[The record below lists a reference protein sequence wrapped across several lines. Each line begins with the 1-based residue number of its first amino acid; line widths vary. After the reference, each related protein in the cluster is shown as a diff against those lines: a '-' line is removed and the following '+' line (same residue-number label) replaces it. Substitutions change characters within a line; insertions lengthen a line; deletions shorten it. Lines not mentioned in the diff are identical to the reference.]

1 MPEPALR
8 TCLWRGWAMVSLLL
22 FVINGALTGLLYA
35 LIAMS
40 FVIIYRSARVFNF
53 AQGEIVVVGG
63 FLVWT
68 LMSALDLPWWVAVP
82 LALVASL
89 VFGLLIER
97 VILRPLVGQDLFA
110 FVMVTIGLLIFIRGI
125 VLVAWG
131 PEIRFFPAVLPMAAI
146 KIGPLVLDRALVIGG
161 LLTLGIAAIMSWFF
175 NRTQLGLEMTA
186 VAEDHQTALS
196 LGISVKRSIA
206 LAWGMS
212 GVLSTLAAIIF
223 LNGKGIT
230 FLASDVGFA
239 ALPVALLAG
248 LESIG
253 GVVVGGLIVGIAVGL
268 AAFFLDPIFQG
279 GVAAVFPF
287 VIMIAILFLRPTG
300 LFGWK
305 TIERI

>member
-1 MPEPALR
+1 ML
-8 TCLWRGWAMVSLLL
+8 SLLSY
-22 FVINGALTGLLYA
+22 VANGALTGLLYA

-53 AQGEIVVVGG
+53 AQGEIVIVGA

-68 LMSALDLPWWVAVP
+68 FMSAFDLPVWVSIP
-82 LALVASL
+82 LALLSSL
-89 VFGLLIER
+89 LLGVLIER
-97 VILRPLVGQDLFA
+97 LILRPLVGEELFA
-110 FVMVTIGLLIFIRGI
+110 FVMVTIGLLIFIRGV

-131 PEIRFFPAVLPMAAI
+131 PEVRFFPAVLPMAAV
-146 KIGPLVLDRALVIGG
+146 KLGPLVFDRALVIGG
-161 LLTLGIAAIMSWFF
+161 AVTLVVAAAASWFF

-186 VAEDHQTALS
+186 VAEDHQIALS

-206 LAWGMS
+206 VAWGIS
-212 GVLSTLAAIIF
+212 GLLSTLAAIIF
-223 LNGKGIT
+223 LNGKGMT
-230 FLASDVGFA
+230 FLASDIGFA

-253 GVVVGGLIVGIAVGL
+253 GVVLGGLIVGIAVGL
-268 AAFFLDPIFQG
+268 AAYFLDPIFNG

-287 VIMIAILFLRPTG
+287 VIMVIILLIRPTG

>member
-1 MPEPALR
+1 
-8 TCLWRGWAMVSLLL
+8 VSSLISY
-22 FVINGALTGLLYA
+22 VVNGALTGLLYA

-53 AQGEIVVVGG
+53 AQGEIVVVGA

-68 LMSALDLPWWVAVP
+68 FMSALDLPAWVSVP
-82 LALVASL
+82 LALLASML
-89 VFGLLIER
+89 LGVLIER
-97 VILRPLVGQDLFA
+97 VILRPLVGEELFA
-110 FVMVTIGLLIFIRGI
+110 FVMVTIGLLIFIRGV

-131 PEIRFFPAVLPMAAI
+131 PEVRFFPAVLPMAAI
-146 KIGPLVLDRALVIGG
+146 RVGDLVFDRALVIGG
-161 LLTLGIAAIMSWFF
+161 AVTLVVAAAASWFF

-206 LAWGMS
+206 VAWGIS
-212 GVLSTLAAIIF
+212 GLLSTVAAIVF
-223 LNGKGIT
+223 LNGKGMT
-230 FLASDVGFA
+230 FLASDIGFA

-253 GVVVGGLIVGIAVGL
+253 GVILGGLIVGVAVGL
-268 AAFFLDPIFQG
+268 AAYFLDPVFQG

-287 VIMIAILFLRPTG
+287 VIMVLILLIRPTG

>member
-1 MPEPALR
+1 MSSFF
-8 TCLWRGWAMVSLLL
+8 TYTV
-22 FVINGALTGLLYA
+22 NGALTGLLYA

-53 AQGEIVVVGG
+53 AQGEIIVVGA
-63 FLVWT
+63 FLIWT
-68 LMSALDLPWWVAVP
+68 YAALLDLEWWIAVP
-82 LALVASL
+82 LALVSSL
-89 VFGLLIER
+89 VLGLVIER
-97 VILRPLVGQDLFA
+97 LVLRPLVGEELFS
-110 FVMVTIGLLIFIRGI
+110 FVMVTIGLLILIRGV

-131 PEIRFFPAVLPMAAI
+131 PEVRFFPAVLPIAAVR
-146 KIGPLVLDRALVIGG
+146 IGTVVIDQALLYGG
-161 LLTLGIAAIMSWFF
+161 LITILIAVLTSWFF
-175 NRTQLGLEMTA
+175 NKTQVGLEMSA

-206 LAWGMS
+206 IAWGIS
-212 GVLSTLAAIIF
+212 GVFSTLAAIVF
-223 LNGKGIT
+223 LNGKGMT
-230 FLASDVGFA
+230 FLASDIGFA

-253 GVVVGGLIVGIAVGL
+253 GVVLGGLIVGIASAL
-268 AAFFLDPIFQG
+268 AAYFLDPVFDG

-287 VIMIAILFLRPTG
+287 LIMVLILLIRPTG

>member
-1 MPEPALR
+1 MN
-8 TCLWRGWAMVSLLL
+8 SLLGHL
-22 FVINGALTGLLYA
+22 ATGALTGLLYS

-53 AQGEIVVVGG
+53 AQGEVVMVGA
-63 FLVWT
+63 FFVWT

-82 LALVASL
+82 GALAGSLAL
-89 VFGLLIER
+89 GLLIER
-97 VILRPLVGQDLFA
+97 VVLRPLVGEELFA
-110 FVMVTIGLLIFIRGI
+110 FVMVTIGLLIFIRGAI
-125 VLVAWG
+125 LVVWG
-131 PEIRFFPAVLPMAAI
+131 PEVRFFPAVLPMDAVRL
-146 KIGPLVLDRALVIGG
+146 GPLVLDRALVYGG
-161 LLTLGIAAIMSWFF
+161 VITLVIAAAASWFF
-175 NRTQLGLEMTA
+175 NHTQAGLAMSA

-206 LAWGMS
+206 IAWGIS
-212 GVLSTLAAIIF
+212 GVLSTIAAIVF
-223 LNGKGIT
+223 LNGKGMT
-230 FLASDVGFA
+230 FLASDIGMA

-253 GVVVGGLIVGIAVGL
+253 GVVLGGLIIGLAVGV
-268 AAFFLDPIFQG
+268 AAHFLDPLFQG

-287 VIMIAILFLRPTG
+287 VIMVVILLVRPTG

>member
-1 MPEPALR
+1 M
-8 TCLWRGWAMVSLLL
+8 GSLISY
-22 FVINGALTGLLYA
+22 VANGALTGLLYA

-53 AQGEIVVVGG
+53 AQGEIVIVGA

-68 LMSALDLPWWVAVP
+68 FMSAFDLSVWVSVP
-82 LALVASL
+82 LALLSSMLLGV
-89 VFGLLIER
+89 LIER
-97 VILRPLVGQDLFA
+97 VILRPLVGEELFA
-110 FVMVTIGLLIFIRGI
+110 FVMVTIGLLIFIRGV

-131 PEIRFFPAVLPMAAI
+131 PEIRFFPVVLPVAAV
-146 KIGPLVLDRALVIGG
+146 KVGPLVFDRALVIGG
-161 LLTLGIAAIMSWFF
+161 AATLVIAAIASWFF
-175 NRTQLGLEMTA
+175 NHTQLGLEMTA

-206 LAWGMS
+206 VSWAIS
-212 GVLSTLAAIIF
+212 GLLSTMAAIIF
-223 LNGKGIT
+223 LNGKGMT
-230 FLASDVGFA
+230 FLASDIGFA

-253 GVVVGGLIVGIAVGL
+253 GVVLGGLIVGIAVGL
-268 AAFFLDPIFQG
+268 ASYFLDPIFDG
-279 GVAAVFPF
+279 GVGAVFPF
-287 VIMIAILFLRPTG
+287 VIMVIILLIRPTG

>member
-1 MPEPALR
+1 MA
-8 TCLWRGWAMVSLLL
+8 SL
-22 FVINGALTGLLYA
+22 FSYVVNGALTGLLYA

-53 AQGEIVVVGG
+53 AQGEIVVVGA

-68 LMSALDLPWWVAVP
+68 FMSAFDLPVWVSVP
-82 LALVASL
+82 LALLSSMLLGV
-89 VFGLLIER
+89 LIER
-97 VILRPLVGQDLFA
+97 VILRPLVGEELFA
-110 FVMVTIGLLIFIRGI
+110 FVMVTIGLLIFIRGV

-131 PEIRFFPAVLPMAAI
+131 PEVRFFPAVLPMMAFRV
-146 KIGPLVLDRALVIGG
+146 GDLVFDRALVIGG
-161 LLTLGIAAIMSWFF
+161 AVTLVVAGATSWFF

-206 LAWGMS
+206 VAWGIS
-212 GVLSTLAAIIF
+212 GLLSTVAAIIF
-223 LNGKGIT
+223 LNGKGMT
-230 FLASDVGFA
+230 FLASDIGFA

-253 GVVVGGLIVGIAVGL
+253 GVILGGLIVGVAVGL
-268 AAFFLDPIFQG
+268 AAYFLDPVFQG

-287 VIMIAILFLRPTG
+287 VIMVVILLIRPTG

>member
-1 MPEPALR
+1 MA
-8 TCLWRGWAMVSLLL
+8 SLLSY
-22 FVINGALTGLLYA
+22 VANGALTGLLYA
-35 LIAMS
+35 LIAMC

-53 AQGEIVVVGG
+53 AQGEIVVVGA

-68 LMSALDLPWWVAVP
+68 FMSGFELPVWVSVP
-82 LALVASL
+82 LALLASML
-89 VFGLLIER
+89 LGVLIER
-97 VILRPLVGQDLFA
+97 LILRPLVGEDLFA
-110 FVMVTIGLLIFIRGI
+110 FVMVTIGLLIFIRGV

-131 PEIRFFPAVLPMAAI
+131 PEIRFFPVVLPMAAV
-146 KIGPLVLDRALVIGG
+146 KVGPLVFDRALVIGG
-161 LLTLGIAAIMSWFF
+161 AATLVVAAIASWFF
-175 NRTQLGLEMTA
+175 NHTQLGLEMTA

-206 LAWGMS
+206 VAWGIS
-212 GVLSTLAAIIF
+212 GLLSTVAAIIF
-223 LNGKGIT
+223 LNGKGMT
-230 FLASDVGFA
+230 FLASDIGFA

-253 GVVVGGLIVGIAVGL
+253 GVVLGGLIVGVAVGL
-268 AAFFLDPIFQG
+268 ASYFLDPIFDG

-287 VIMIAILFLRPTG
+287 VIMVIILLIRPTG

>member
-1 MPEPALR
+1 MN
-8 TCLWRGWAMVSLLL
+8 SLLSHL
-22 FVINGALTGLLYA
+22 ATGALTGLLYS

-53 AQGEIVVVGG
+53 AQGEVVMVGA
-63 FLVWT
+63 FFVWT

-82 LALVASL
+82 GALAGSLAL
-89 VFGLLIER
+89 GLLIER
-97 VILRPLVGQDLFA
+97 VVLRPLVGEELFA
-110 FVMVTIGLLIFIRGI
+110 FVMVTIGLLIFIRGAI
-125 VLVAWG
+125 LVVWG
-131 PEIRFFPAVLPMAAI
+131 PEVRFFPAVLPMDAVRL
-146 KIGPLVLDRALVIGG
+146 GPLVLDRALVYGG
-161 LLTLGIAAIMSWFF
+161 VITLVIAAAVSWFF
-175 NRTQLGLEMTA
+175 NRTQAGLAMSA

-206 LAWGMS
+206 IAWGIS
-212 GVLSTLAAIIF
+212 GVLSTIAAIIF
-223 LNGKGIT
+223 LNGKGMT
-230 FLASDVGFA
+230 FLASDIGLA

-253 GVVVGGLIVGIAVGL
+253 GVVLGGLIIGLAVGV
-268 AAFFLDPIFQG
+268 AAHFLDPIFQG

-287 VIMIAILFLRPTG
+287 VIMVVILLVRPTG

>member
-1 MPEPALR
+1 M
-8 TCLWRGWAMVSLLL
+8 GSLISY
-22 FVINGALTGLLYA
+22 VVNGALTGLLYA

-53 AQGEIVVVGG
+53 AQGEIVVVGA

-68 LMSALDLPWWVAVP
+68 FMSALDLPVWVAVP
-82 LALVASL
+82 LALLASMLLGVL
-89 VFGLLIER
+89 VER
-97 VILRPLVGQDLFA
+97 LILRPLVGEELFA
-110 FVMVTIGLLIFIRGI
+110 FVMVTIGLLIFIRGV

-131 PEIRFFPAVLPMAAI
+131 PEVRFFPAVLPMAAFR
-146 KIGPLVLDRALVIGG
+146 IGDLVFDRALVIGG
-161 LLTLGIAAIMSWFF
+161 AVTLIVAVAASWFF
-175 NRTQLGLEMTA
+175 NRTQMGLEMTA

-196 LGISVKRSIA
+196 MGISVKRSIA
-206 LAWGMS
+206 VAWGIS
-212 GVLSTLAAIIF
+212 GMLSTIAAIVF
-223 LNGKGIT
+223 LNGKGMT
-230 FLASDVGFA
+230 FMASDIGFA

-253 GVVVGGLIVGIAVGL
+253 GVVLGGLIVGVAIGL
-268 AAFFLDPIFQG
+268 AAYFLDPVFQG

-287 VIMIAILFLRPTG
+287 VIMVLILLIRPTG

>member
-1 MPEPALR
+1 MSSFF
-8 TCLWRGWAMVSLLL
+8 TYT
-22 FVINGALTGLLYA
+22 INGALTGLLYA

-53 AQGEIVVVGG
+53 AQGEIIVVGA
-63 FLVWT
+63 FLIWT
-68 LMSALDLPWWVAVP
+68 FSALLDLEWWIAVP
-82 LALVASL
+82 LALVSSL
-89 VFGLLIER
+89 VLGLIIER
-97 VILRPLVGQDLFA
+97 LVLRPLVGEELFS
-110 FVMVTIGLLIFIRGI
+110 FVMVTIGLLILIRGV

-131 PEIRFFPAVLPMAAI
+131 PEVRFFPAVLPVAAVR
-146 KIGPLVLDRALVIGG
+146 IGTVVIDQALLYGGVITVLIAV
-161 LLTLGIAAIMSWFF
+161 LTSWFF
-175 NRTQLGLEMTA
+175 NKTQVGLEMSA

-206 LAWGMS
+206 IAWGVS
-212 GVLSTLAAIIF
+212 GVFSTIAAIVF
-223 LNGKGIT
+223 LNGKGMT
-230 FLASDVGFA
+230 FLASDIGFA

-253 GVVVGGLIVGIAVGL
+253 GVVLGGLIVGVASGL
-268 AAFFLDPIFQG
+268 AAYFLDPVFDG

-287 VIMIAILFLRPTG
+287 LVMVLILLIRPTG